1 MDTMKAARLDVTHHT
16 LNVEEV
22 PVPTPGPGQA
32 VIEVKAAGVCL
43 SDVHLLEGLIA
54 PQFLDSEKVTLGHE
68 VAGVVTALGDGVPTL
83 PGIEVGSRVLLQ
95 AGHRLP
101 NGRILT
107 RGVDYDGGYAEY
119 ALAQAETLVPIPDDL
134 PFEQAAIIPDA
145 VSTPWA
151 AIQTSGRVRAGEA
164 VGVWGLG
171 GLGIHA
177 VQLLSLIHI

>member
-83 PGIEVGSRVLLQ
+83 PGEDRERVAEVADAGVPLLNQ
-95 AGHRLP
+95 VAGREPCAVAVIQRHAALLEAGQDAVNQHHAGDLLHQR
-101 NGRILT
+101 GQFVIGDHF
-107 RGVDYDGGYAEY
+107 GVDH
-119 ALAQAETLVPIPDDL
+119 QRR
-134 PFEQAAIIPDA
+134 AAVAD
-145 VSTPWA
+145 ST
-151 AIQTSGRVRAGEA
+151 R
-164 VGVWGLG
+164 
-171 GLGIHA
+171 
-177 VQLLSLIHI
+177 

>member
-68 VAGVVTALGDGVPTL
+68 VAGVSPPSVTACRHCPA
-83 PGIEVGSRVLLQ
+83 SR
-95 AGHRLP
+95 
-101 NGRILT
+101 
-107 RGVDYDGGYAEY
+107 
-119 ALAQAETLVPIPDDL
+119 
-134 PFEQAAIIPDA
+134 
-145 VSTPWA
+145 WA
-151 AIQTSGRVRAGEA
+151 AASCCRPATASRTAA
-164 VGVWGLG
+164 
-171 GLGIHA
+171 
-177 VQLLSLIHI
+177 S